1 MIKKKW
7 TWISVV
13 EYLLPRMSEVQ
24 GLVLSLELEDE
35 YYKEVVT

>member
-1 MIKKKW
+1 M
-7 TWISVV
+7 V